1 MCKPPP
7 VNVPLVSSP
16 VGLEISTVTLSP
28 ALFAHERGPLML
40 TFSPSARLPLRGV
53 PSGLLI
59 IWQNADADA
68 CGAKQASPTTPGIS
82 ALRSHPDPDR
92 FLAFPNRK
100 SHQKG

>member
-59 IWQNADADA
+59 IWQNEDADA
-68 CGAKQASPTTPGIS
+68 CGAQQASPSNPGIR
-82 ALRSHPDPDR
+82 ALRSPLGRASCRASGGQD
-92 FLAFPNRK
+92 A
-100 SHQKG
+100 